1 MFRRRGPIFGPMG
14 DFKQL
19 KVWQRSREVVRL
31 TYRAASA
38 LPRAEQEQLASQMR
52 SAAVSV
58 GANIAEGAG
67 RQSVRD
73 QARCYRIALGSA
85 RELEGLVIIAN
96 DLEMLSTEV
105 RDGLLAPIEEV
116 EKMLHA
122 LIKYC
127 VRDAGAAS
135 ATPKPSVNS
144 RPKTSV

>member
-1 MFRRRGPIFGPMG
+1 MG

-19 KVWQRSREVVRL
+19 KVWQRSREVVKL

-38 LPRAEQEQLASQMR
+38 LPSTEQQELAAQMR

-85 RELEGLVIIAN
+85 RELEGLVIMAA
-96 DLEMLSTEV
+96 DLEMLEAGV
-105 RDGLLAPIEEV
+105 RDTLLRPIEEV

-122 LIKYC
+122 LIRYC
-127 VRDAGAAS
+127 VGDSPNSSLKTRD
-135 ATPKPSVNS
+135 
-144 RPKTSV
+144 